1 VLHTCSVSRLGKHA
15 MDKRP
20 NGPFAPLKNEGLT
33 SERELV
39 SVPDTAQVCTP
50 VPDYAGD
57 PARAVTRLNGRSP
70 SDVWRYKDHGGRL
83 LFRRSME
90 QARRPEIYSARD
102 GPSMVP
108 LDNVNGELGAAS
120 SAR

>member
-1 VLHTCSVSRLGKHA
+1 
-15 MDKRP
+15 MDKHP
-20 NGPFAPLKNEGLT
+20 NDPFAPLKNGGLA

-39 SVPDTAQVCTP
+39 SVPKTAQVCTP

-57 PARAVTRLNGRSP
+57 PARAVTRLNSRSP
-70 SDVWRYKDHGGRL
+70 SEVWRYKDHGGRL

-90 QARRPEIYSARD
+90 QARRREGYPARD
-102 GPSMVP
+102 GASVVS
-108 LDNVNGELGAAS
+108 LDNVNSELGATS